1 MKGKIDETK
10 KLQILDEGKK
20 MRINQK
26 GSTPIFSHI

>member
-20 MRINQK
+20 MRINQN
-26 GSTPIFSHI
+26 GSAPIFNHI